1 MRGSRWWAAVRQ
13 PSTFEHVAGHRTAA
27 AGFKEGSDTLG
38 GRHFELRPDTSRGR
52 PALSDGRMTDAA
64 PKDALRAAAFSVM
77 ARAYAPYSHFRVG
90 AALATA
96 DGRMFTG
103 CNVENAAYGATICAE
118 RAAVLCAVAQGE
130 RSFTS
135 LVIATEGATPAAPCG
150 LCRQVL
156 SEFAPSLEITSC
168 TTAGAESHW
177 SLDQLLP
184 SPFTSN
190 SLPRS

>member
-1 MRGSRWWAAVRQ
+1 
-13 PSTFEHVAGHRTAA
+13 
-27 AGFKEGSDTLG
+27 
-38 GRHFELRPDTSRGR
+38 
-52 PALSDGRMTDAA
+52 MTDAA
-64 PKDALRAAAFSVM
+64 SKDALRAAALSVM
-77 ARAYAPYSHFRVG
+77 TRAYAPYSHFRVG

-96 DGRMFTG
+96 GGGMFTG
-103 CNVENAAYGATICAE
+103 CNVENATYGATICAE
-118 RAAVLCAVAQGE
+118 RAAVLSAVAQGE

-135 LVIATEGATPAAPCG
+135 LVIATEGSTPAAPCG
-150 LCRQVL
+150 ICRQVL

-184 SPFTSN
+184 APFTSN

>member
-1 MRGSRWWAAVRQ
+1 M
-13 PSTFEHVAGHRTAA
+13 
-27 AGFKEGSDTLG
+27 TL
-38 GRHFELRPDTSRGR
+38 
-52 PALSDGRMTDAA
+52 AA
-64 PKDALRAAAFSVM
+64 PNDSLRAAAFSVM

-90 AALATA
+90 AALATST
-96 DGRMFTG
+96 GKTFVG

-118 RAAVLCAVAQGE
+118 RAAVLSAVAQGE

-135 LVIATEGATPAAPCG
+135 LVLATEGTQPAAPCG
-150 LCRQVL
+150 ICRQVL
-156 SEFAPSLEITSC
+156 AEFAPSLEIASF

-184 SPFTSN
+184 APFTSN